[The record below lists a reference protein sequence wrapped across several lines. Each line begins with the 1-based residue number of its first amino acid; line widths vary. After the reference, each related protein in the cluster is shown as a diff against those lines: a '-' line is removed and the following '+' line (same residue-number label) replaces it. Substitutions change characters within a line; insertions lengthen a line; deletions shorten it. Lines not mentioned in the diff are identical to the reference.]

1 MIFFRKLKMGNS
13 DNETKKKKKGG
24 DSDEEEKKLALK
36 EFRINTMS

>member
-1 MIFFRKLKMGNS
+1 MGNS

-36 EFRINTMS
+36 DFRINTMP